1 MSLDIIFF
9 KKQLEE
15 EKQKLEGELGTVAKR
30 NPDQPKDWN
39 TTYPDM
45 NIMAAD
51 KEEVADQEE
60 EYENRA
66 SFELELESRLRDIN
80 DAMVR
85 VETGK
90 FGKCIVG
97 GEDIDE
103 ARLRANPAAAT
114 CVKHAQ

>member
-1 MSLDIIFF
+1 MSLDINLF
-9 KKQLEE
+9 KKQLDE
-15 EKQKLEGELGTVAKR
+15 EKQKIEGELATIAKR

-45 NIMAAD
+45 NIMTAD

-66 SFELELESRLRDIN
+66 SLELELESRLRDIN
-80 DAMVR
+80 DAVVR
-85 VETGK
+85 LESGK
-90 FGKCIVG
+90 FGMCKVG
-97 GEDIDE
+97 GEAIDE
-103 ARLRANPAAAT
+103 ARLNANPAAAT

>member
-90 FGKCIVG
+90 FGK
-97 GEDIDE
+97 
-103 ARLRANPAAAT
+103 
-114 CVKHAQ
+114 HAQ

>member
-1 MSLDIIFF
+1 MLLLIWATKTVLLASSFIKFRSLLL
-9 KKQLEE
+9 K
-15 EKQKLEGELGTVAKR
+15 
-30 NPDQPKDWN
+30 KDWN
-39 TTYPDM
+39 ATYPDM

-80 DAMVR
+80 DALVR

-90 FGKCIVG
+90 FGKCTVG
-97 GEDIDE
+97 GENIDE

-114 CVKHAQ
+114 CIKHAG

>member
-1 MSLDIIFF
+1 MFIDTNVF

-15 EKQKLEGELGTVAKR
+15 EKLKLEGELGTIAKR

-51 KEEVADQEE
+51 KEEVAAQEE
-60 EYENRA
+60 ENENRA
-66 SFELELESRLRDIN
+66 SLELELESRLRDIN
-80 DAMVR
+80 DALIR
-85 VETGK
+85 LESGK
-90 FGKCIVG
+90 FGMCKVG
-97 GEDIDE
+97 GEAIDE

-114 CVKHAQ
+114 CVEHAA

>member
-1 MSLDIIFF
+1 MSLDTKFF

-15 EKQKLEGELGTVAKR
+15 EKQKLEAELGTVAKT

-45 NIMAAD
+45 NIMTAD

-66 SFELELESRLRDIN
+66 SFELELESRLRDVNEALI
-80 DAMVR
+80 R
-85 VETGK
+85 VETDK
-90 FGKCIVG
+90 FGVCRVG
-97 GEDIDE
+97 GEAIDE
-103 ARLRANPAAAT
+103 ARLRANSAADT
-114 CVKHAQ
+114 CVAHAS